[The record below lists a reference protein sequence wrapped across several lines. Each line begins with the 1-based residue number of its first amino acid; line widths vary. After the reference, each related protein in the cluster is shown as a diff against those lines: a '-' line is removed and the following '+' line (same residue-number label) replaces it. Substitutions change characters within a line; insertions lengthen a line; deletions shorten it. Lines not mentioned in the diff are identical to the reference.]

1 MGLPI
6 DLNRSYRFSDRS
18 AENIYRK
25 RLTLFSPIFDIKVIA
40 RARPLATEASNNPH
54 FPETPFVTDCTTR
67 SPIPS
72 SVFRLYPFSCDA
84 ELDHSSVTYYSRLN
98 HTLKRLPL
106 QDRDSNCD
114 GRPFCPELG
123 APPTFE
129 CHLPST
135 FPSRP
140 TSPE

>member
-1 MGLPI
+1 MSRTAPELATPSPNHHTMPSGGP
-6 DLNRSYRFSDRS
+6 
-18 AENIYRK
+18 K
-25 RLTLFSPIFDIKVIA
+25 TPTKPLT
-40 RARPLATEASNNPH
+40 TEASNNPH

-67 SPIPS
+67 SPIPF
-72 SVFRLYPFSCDA
+72 SVFRLYLFSCDA